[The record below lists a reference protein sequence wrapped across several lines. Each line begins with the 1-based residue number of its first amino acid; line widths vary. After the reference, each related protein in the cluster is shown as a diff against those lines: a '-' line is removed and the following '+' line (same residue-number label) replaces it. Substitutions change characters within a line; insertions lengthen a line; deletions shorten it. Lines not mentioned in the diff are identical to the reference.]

1 MCSLCNLKK
10 RNKITKKCLR
20 GWKSSNIWEIALLS
34 LVLPGRKD
42 KKTRGFFFFLVAG
55 RSSVYV
61 GCLFCVVSNDL
72 TLVIIG
78 PRKEEGH
85 TRTTQKKNGKVSEG
99 GVGERKREKLS
110 DINYIGCE
118 RYITPDHIPLVA
130 ENTIVNSHVFVKGG
144 PKRCNTW
151 DEVTYP

>member
-1 MCSLCNLKK
+1 M
-10 RNKITKKCLR
+10 
-20 GWKSSNIWEIALLS
+20 
-34 LVLPGRKD
+34 LPGRKD

-85 TRTTQKKNGKVSEG
+85 TRTTKKNGKVSEG